1 MNLPLPLIANRAVG
15 DITQRKLLL
24 AHELHVYVY
33 PIVSVGLINII
44 VKYAQR
50 TIFITDIT

>member
-24 AHELHVYVY
+24 AHELHVYVHA
-33 PIVSVGLINII
+33 IISVGLIHIIVQTRTAHNII
-44 VKYAQR
+44 NGY
-50 TIFITDIT
+50 